1 MKSHLTLLTIPQA
14 TLKKV
19 IPSLALMMSSF
30 MTIGALASQAQT
42 VIAINS
48 NSPVVTVEG
57 SSGGNIRDKSCA
69 GFISDVPNY
78 TVEMTEDSDR
88 RFRIQ
93 GNSDTTLLVLNSQ
106 GKRFCVQADDL
117 SAGEAE
123 LPGRWKK
130 GTYRVYIGNKT
141 QMRSNYKLMITPIS

>member
-1 MKSHLTLLTIPQA
+1 MKSHLMLLSIPQ
-14 TLKKV
+14 KMM
-19 IPSLALMMSSF
+19 PSLALMLSSL

-42 VIAINS
+42 VISINS

-57 SSGGNIRDKSCA
+57 NSGGNTQDKSCA

-88 RFRIQ
+88 QFQIK
-93 GNSDTTLLVLNSQ
+93 GNRDTTLLVLNSQ
-106 GKRFCVQADDL
+106 GKRFCVQADEL

-123 LPGRWKK
+123 LTGRWKK

-141 QMRSNYKLMITPIS
+141 QTRSNYKLMIKPIS